1 MNIMVKTKNRQLV
14 PDYDRSYILASDLLK
29 EISVVKLATPI
40 NEILY
45 NYDIRYIPF
54 SILEKYIPLNSPIF
68 KTAGALSNLH
78 DDYFIFYDDTN
89 SISRIR
95 WTQSHELGH
104 FFLNHD
110 FENRDNYDVY
120 EKEAN
125 YFAAQLLMPFELLLM
140 LEHYF
145 YLTESLLA
153 EVANTNKI
161 QARHR
166 INNYKQK
173 KKYIQV
179 KDINEDLMIE
189 YDRLIRRKIL
199 RKEDYKCIM
208 RDKISYSP
216 LY

>member
-1 MNIMVKTKNRQLV
+1 MVKTKNRQLV

-68 KTAGALSNLH
+68 KTAGALSNLN

-120 EKEAN
+120 EKKIKVN
-125 YFAAQLLMPFELLLM
+125 IIM
-140 LEHYF
+140 LGNKKRGVEN
-145 YLTESLLA
+145 ESI
-153 EVANTNKI
+153 TNI
-161 QARHR
+161 
-166 INNYKQK
+166 
-173 KKYIQV
+173 
-179 KDINEDLMIE
+179 
-189 YDRLIRRKIL
+189 
-199 RKEDYKCIM
+199 
-208 RDKISYSP
+208 
-216 LY
+216 